1 MRRED
6 GEFSELLFT
15 LKPPDF
21 MAIYCELSDESCPLD
36 SFVSQQYLF
45 TPSIHILTY
54 NDIGKMLEGVRNKE
68 LPIVLRF

>member
-36 SFVSQQYLF
+36 SFVLDVVFLSQQYLF
-45 TPSIHILTY
+45 TPSIHITY
-54 NDIGKMLEGVRNKE
+54 NDIGKMLEGVRN
-68 LPIVLRF
+68 

>member
-21 MAIYCELSDESCPLD
+21 MAIYCELSDESCGLD
-36 SFVSQQYLF
+36 SYGIGYSQE
-45 TPSIHILTY
+45 SIALIFRI
-54 NDIGKMLEGVRNKE
+54 DIYRKIGL
-68 LPIVLRF
+68 